1 MSTEKPK
8 DLGRPRGRNAAS
20 GAFEGYRENMRK
32 ISEQISAMT
41 ATSPAF
47 EGYRENMRKISE
59 QISAMT
65 ATSPAF
71 EGYRDSMRKAT
82 EQISAMT
89 ATSPAF
95 EGHRD
100 SMRKATEQISAM
112 TATSPGFEGYQE
124 NMRKISEQI
133 SAMTATSP
141 AFEDYR
147 ENMRKVSEQLTE
159 AMTATGN
166 LDALASAWESWAQDL
181 SALADEV
188 EHGDLEPSEAAG
200 VPEVLALIS
209 GLVVLTSLVGFKL
222 TELARLGPDPG
233 SLDRF
238 ELLSDAQFALA
249 MAIATYVW
257 VLKILRKKH

>member
-1 MSTEKPK
+1 
-8 DLGRPRGRNAAS
+8 
-20 GAFEGYRENMRK
+20 MRK
-32 ISEQISAMT
+32 A
-41 ATSPAF
+41 
-47 EGYRENMRKISE
+47 SE

-71 EGYRDSMRKAT
+71 EGYRD
-82 EQISAMT
+82 
-89 ATSPAF
+89 
-95 EGHRD
+95 
-100 SMRKATEQISAM
+100 
-112 TATSPGFEGYQE
+112 
-124 NMRKISEQI
+124 NMRNISEQI

-141 AFEDYR
+141 AFEAYR

-166 LDALASAWESWAQDL
+166 LETLASDWESWAQAL

-209 GLVVLTSLVGFKL
+209 GLVVMTSLVGFKL

-238 ELLSDAQFALA
+238 ELLSDAQFVLA
-249 MAIATYVW
+249 MSIATYVW

>member
-20 GAFEGYRENMRK
+20 G
-32 ISEQISAMT
+32 
-41 ATSPAF
+41 
-47 EGYRENMRKISE
+47 
-59 QISAMT
+59 
-65 ATSPAF
+65 AF

-95 EGHRD
+95 EGYREN
-100 SMRKATEQISAM
+100 MRKAT
-112 TATSPGFEGYQE
+112 
-124 NMRKISEQI
+124 EQI

-147 ENMRKVSEQLTE
+147 ENMRKISEQISAITATSPAFEDYRENMRKISEQLTTMTATSPALEAYRESVRKVSEQLTE

-166 LDALASAWESWAQDL
+166 LDALASDWESWAQDL

>member
-1 MSTEKPK
+1 
-8 DLGRPRGRNAAS
+8 
-20 GAFEGYRENMRK
+20 MRK
-32 ISEQISAMT
+32 ATEQISAMT

-59 QISAMT
+59 QLTTIT

-71 EGYRDSMRKAT
+71 EDYRDSMRKAT

-95 EGHRD
+95 EDYREN
-100 SMRKATEQISAM
+100 MRKATEQISAM
-112 TATSPGFEGYQE
+112 TATSPALE
-124 NMRKISEQI
+124 
-133 SAMTATSP
+133 A
-141 AFEDYR
+141 YR
-147 ENMRKVSEQLTE
+147 ESVRKVSEQLTE

-166 LDALASAWESWAQDL
+166 LDALASDWESWAQDL

-209 GLVVLTSLVGFKL
+209 GLVVLTSLVGFNL

>member
-47 EGYRENMRKISE
+47 EGYRENMRK
-59 QISAMT
+59 
-65 ATSPAF
+65 AT
-71 EGYRDSMRKAT
+71 
-82 EQISAMT
+82 
-89 ATSPAF
+89 
-95 EGHRD
+95 
-100 SMRKATEQISAM
+100 
-112 TATSPGFEGYQE
+112 
-124 NMRKISEQI
+124 EQI

-147 ENMRKVSEQLTE
+147 ENMRKISEQLTTMTATSPALEAYRESVRKVSEQLTE

-166 LDALASAWESWAQDL
+166 LDALASDWESWAQDL

-188 EHGDLEPSEAAG
+188 ERGDLEPSEAAG

>member
-8 DLGRPRGRNAAS
+8 DLGSPRGRNTAS
-20 GAFEGYRENMRK
+20 GAFEGYRENMRKASEQISAMTATSPAFEGYRENMRKASEQLTTMTATSPAFEGYRDSMRK

-47 EGYRENMRKISE
+47 EGYRENMRKATE
-59 QISAMT
+59 QLTAMT
-65 ATSPAF
+65 ATSPAL
-71 EGYRDSMRKAT
+71 EA
-82 EQISAMT
+82 
-89 ATSPAF
+89 
-95 EGHRD
+95 
-100 SMRKATEQISAM
+100 
-112 TATSPGFEGYQE
+112 
-124 NMRKISEQI
+124 
-133 SAMTATSP
+133 
-141 AFEDYR
+141 YR
-147 ENMRKVSEQLTE
+147 ESVRKVSEQLTE
-159 AMTATGN
+159 AMTATN
-166 LDALASAWESWAQDL
+166 LDALASDWESWAQDL

-188 EHGDLEPSEAAG
+188 EHGDLEPSEAAS